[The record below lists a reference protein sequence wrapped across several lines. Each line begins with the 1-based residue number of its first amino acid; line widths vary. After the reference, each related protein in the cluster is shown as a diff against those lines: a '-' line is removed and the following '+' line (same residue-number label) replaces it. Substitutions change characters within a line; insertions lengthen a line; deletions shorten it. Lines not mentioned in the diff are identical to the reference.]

1 MTLSTTIRQFWR
13 QHGLGGKFA
22 LVVIGMWILAAVA
35 SYLPGLTSYA
45 YDEVLGGVSSL
56 QPPLS
61 PGERGIHWLGT
72 DSLGRDVWAGML
84 HGAGVSLVLSLGV
97 IAASVAIGL
106 LIGMMMGYFG
116 DRGFRLNVPQYIWL
130 FLIVYLL
137 TYYKTDVLLR
147 GWSWWSSAVTVLLT
161 VALFSGWYIL
171 GKLSLW
177 RYVVPVDAIWQRV
190 FEVKESL
197 PNLFL
202 LLAIAA
208 IIAKPSVWT
217 LSLTLIVL
225 YWVTF
230 ARFARAE
237 VQQILA
243 EDYIAAAN
251 AQGLSTMA
259 VMFKHVLPNMIN
271 PILVVVAFSLSGV
284 ILVEASLS
292 FLGIGLPLGE
302 VTWGK
307 ILSEAR
313 KHNEAWWLALFPG
326 LAIFALIF
334 AFNKVADII
343 RDTTYR

>member
-1 MTLSTTIRQFWR
+1 M
-13 QHGLGGKFA
+13 A
-22 LVVIGMWILAAVA
+22 LVAIGVWIVAAILG
-35 SYLPGLTSYA
+35 SIPGLTTYA

-56 QPPLS
+56 QAPLS
-61 PGERGIHWLGT
+61 TGERGIHWLGT
-72 DSLGRDVWAGML
+72 DSIGRDVWAGML
-84 HGAGVSLVLSLGV
+84 HGAAVSFVLSIGV
-97 IAASVAIGL
+97 ITASVAVGL
-106 LIGMMMGYFG
+106 LIGMVMGYFG
-116 DRGFRLNVPQYIWL
+116 DRGFMLNVPQYIWL
-130 FLIVYLL
+130 FTIIYLL

-147 GWSWWSSAVTVLLT
+147 GWSWWSVVVTVFLT
-161 VALFSGWYIL
+161 GALFLGWFLL
-171 GKLSLW
+171 GKLSLH
-177 RYVVPVDAIWQRV
+177 RYSVPIDAIWQRV

-202 LLAIAA
+202 ILAIAA
-208 IIAKPSVWT
+208 IIAKPSLWT
-217 LSLTLIVL
+217 LALTLIVL

-237 VQQILA
+237 MQQILS

-251 AQGLSTMA
+251 AQGLSTSSIMI
-259 VMFKHVLPNMIN
+259 KHVLPNMIN

-326 LAIFALIF
+326 LAIFTLIF
-334 AFNKVADII
+334 AFNKIADII
-343 RDTTYR
+343 RDPTTR